1 MSEMTLTVFEAIET
15 YIEERQIPPSL
26 QELCGLTG
34 LQSTSNIRYHLVKLE
49 DMGMIKRVPRVAR
62 GIVVLTQMKT
72 REQRRRNETLDSRK
86 SN

>member
-1 MSEMTLTVFEAIET
+1 MVDDMTHTVFEAIKA
-15 YIEERQIPPSL
+15 YIEENKIPPSL

-62 GIVVLTQMKT
+62 GIVVVSADEGARGLK
-72 REQRRRNETLDSRK
+72 
-86 SN
+86 

>member
-1 MSEMTLTVFEAIET
+1 MGEMTYTVFGAIKD
-15 YIEERQIPPSL
+15 YIEEHQIPPSL

-62 GIVVLTQMKT
+62 GIVVVSADEGARGLK
-72 REQRRRNETLDSRK
+72 
-86 SN
+86 